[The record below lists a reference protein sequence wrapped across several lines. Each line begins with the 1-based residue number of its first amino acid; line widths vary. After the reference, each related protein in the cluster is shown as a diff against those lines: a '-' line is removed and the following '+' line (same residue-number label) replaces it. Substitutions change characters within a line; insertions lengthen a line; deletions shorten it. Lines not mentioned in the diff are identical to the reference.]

1 LTAIQIELGKI
12 SNEFGRQNYAY
23 EQMSSRVRGM
33 YVELHK
39 MNKALHEVLDRLDDL
54 QPQNSGNDDEMTDDH
69 SAAPAPVIT
78 IDDDSEIS
86 ESEPPPVHVAMPAPV
101 PVAMPAP
108 IPVAMPV
115 PVPVA
120 MPAPVDSPMP
130 ALIVTGK
137 ADESHDAEPADLAA
151 PVPINSALSTP
162 VAALPM
168 SEVAAMPIPMATSVP
183 ASPAVPAPSLPFDFD
198 LSAAPVE
205 PAAPADAD
213 RAMLVSAAVPD
224 PISAAPIEPAAPAD
238 ADRAIVSVAVPEI
251 ESAAPMETAAPADA
265 DPDMLVSV
273 AVPDTDG
280 MYFVSPPL
288 LFLMFLP
295 FAPQFF
301 VLTPP

>member
-1 LTAIQIELGKI
+1 
-12 SNEFGRQNYAY
+12 
-23 EQMSSRVRGM
+23 M

-213 RAMLVSAAVPD
+213 RA
-224 PISAAPIEPAAPAD
+224 
-238 ADRAIVSVAVPEI
+238 IVSVAVPEI